1 MKTIVYPGTFDPVTL
16 GHLDLLPRALNLF
29 DRLIIAVSQGMS
41 PTLFT
46 LTERIE
52 LIERVLQQEKIHQN
66 IIVKGF
72 DCLLVDFMKQNQV
85 SFLLRGLR
93 TVTDFEFEFQL
104 ANANRVMFPEIET
117 VFLMPDEGL
126 AKISS
131 SLVREIAM
139 LKGNIVPFVHPV
151 VAAALKKKIARLP

>member
-29 DRLIIAVSQGMS
+29 DRLIIAVSKGMES
-41 PTLFT
+41 TLFT
-46 LTERIE
+46 LEERIG
-52 LIERVLQQEKIHQN
+52 LIERILEPEKGRQAVV
-66 IIVKGF
+66 VKGF

-85 SFLLRGLR
+85 RFLLRGLR

-104 ANANRVMFPEIET
+104 ANANRVMYPEIET

-139 LKGNIVPFVHPV
+139 LNGNITPFVHPV
-151 VAAALKKKIARLP
+151 VEEALKRKFAAG